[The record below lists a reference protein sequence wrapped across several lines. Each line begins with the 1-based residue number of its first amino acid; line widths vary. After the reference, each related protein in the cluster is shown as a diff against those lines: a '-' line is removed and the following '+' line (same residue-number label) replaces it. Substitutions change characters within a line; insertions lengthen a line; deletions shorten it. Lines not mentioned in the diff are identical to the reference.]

1 MSARQQ
7 AGQLRAILTKNFRK
21 SRVKEAMA
29 KTLSDR
35 GQVASGNLVRKIL
48 SINESKSFKISYKI
62 NKEFDIIYDVSV
74 SYEIDLSGVP
84 YAAAVDTVLG
94 REKTGMNPPI
104 DAISLWIKQKLSN
117 GTWKGSNMYIKRR
130 GNKTYRYPLSK
141 LTYRRSLAY
150 LIARK
155 IGQRGYLQN
164 RSPYLTEGRLRQEL
178 AFLDSIREFEQLW
191 ENELSLSVENK
202 IGLLF

>member
-7 AGQLRAILTKNFRK
+7 AGQLRAILTRNFRK

-35 GQVASGNLVRKIL
+35 GQIASGNLVRKIL
-48 SINESKSFKISYKI
+48 SINEAKSFRISYKI
-62 NKEFDIIYDVSV
+62 NKEFDVIYDISV
-74 SYEIDLSGVP
+74 SYEIDLAGVP

-94 REKTGMNPPI
+94 REKTNMSPSI
-104 DAISLWIKQKLSN
+104 SAISIWIQQKLSN

-130 GNKTYRYPLSK
+130 GNKTYTYPLSK
-141 LTYRRSLAY
+141 LSYRRNLAY

-155 IGQRGYLQN
+155 IKQRGYLQN
-164 RSPYLTEGRLRQEL
+164 RSPYLTEGKLRQEL

-191 ENELSLSVENK
+191 ENELSVSVENK
-202 IGLLF
+202 VGLLF

>member
-7 AGQLRAILTKNFRK
+7 AGQLRAILVKNFRK

-48 SINESKSFKISYKI
+48 SINESKSFRISYKI
-62 NKEFDIIYDVSV
+62 NKEFDVIYDVSV

-94 REKTGMNPPI
+94 RERTGMKPPI
-104 DAISLWIKQKLSN
+104 SAISIWIRQKLSN

-155 IGQRGYLQN
+155 IGERGYLQN

>member
-7 AGQLRAILTKNFRK
+7 AGQLRAILTRNFRK

-29 KTLSDR
+29 KTLTDR

-48 SINESKSFKISYKI
+48 SINESKSFRISYKI

-74 SYEIDLSGVP
+74 SYAIDLTGIP
-84 YAAAVDTVLG
+84 YAASVDTVLG
-94 REKTGMNPPI
+94 RERTGMKPSI
-104 DAISLWIKQKLSN
+104 DAISLWIRQKLSN

>member
-1 MSARQQ
+1 MSARKQ
-7 AGQLRAILTKNFRK
+7 AGQLRATLTKNFRK
-21 SRVKEAMA
+21 SGVKEAMA
-29 KTLSDR
+29 KTLTER

-48 SINESKSFKISYKI
+48 SVNEAKSFRISYKI
-62 NKEFDIIYDVSV
+62 NKEFDVIYNVSV
-74 SYEIDLSGVP
+74 SYSIDLTGIP
-84 YAAAVDTVLG
+84 YAASVDTVLG
-94 REKTGMNPPI
+94 RKRTRMKPSI
-104 DAISLWIKQKLSN
+104 DAISLWIRQKLSN
-117 GTWKGSNMYIKRR
+117 GTWKGSNMYINRR
-130 GNKTYRYPLSK
+130 GDKVYRYPLSN

-155 IGQRGYLQN
+155 IGKRGYLKN
-164 RSPYLTEGRLRQEL
+164 RSPYLTGGRLRQEL